1 MDSLIKFTAQY
12 LIVAVI
18 GCVALVWFKLPKINK
33 WRFVFTVIV
42 AGVIALVLA
51 RISSHY
57 YYDPRP
63 FVTQHVQP
71 LFYHAPDNGFPS
83 DHSLLA
89 MALTAIVY
97 FFNKRLAVVMLI
109 PTVLIGVARVL
120 AKVHSPLDIGAAWV
134 LGVVGAVAGYYLV
147 NYYSTRRLQKNNSES
162 NVVS

>member
-12 LIVAVI
+12 LIVAVVA
-18 GCVALVWFKLPKINK
+18 GVALAWFVAPKANR
-33 WRFVFTVIV
+33 WRFTLSVVA
-42 AGVIALVLA
+42 AGVIALVLSKIA
-51 RISSHY
+51 SRL

-134 LGVVGAVAGYYLV
+134 LGVVGAVVGYYLV

>member
-1 MDSLIKFTAQY
+1 MDTLIKFTAQY

-18 GCVALVWFKLPKINK
+18 AVVALAWYKAPKENK
-33 WRFVFTVIV
+33 WRFVFTVAT

-51 RISSHY
+51 RIASKM

-71 LFYHAPDNGFPS
+71 LFYHAPNNGFPS

-89 MALTAIVY
+89 MALTATVY
-97 FFNKRLAVVMLI
+97 YFNKRLAGLMLVF
-109 PTVLIGVARVL
+109 TALIGVARVL
-120 AKVHSPLDIGAAWV
+120 AKVHSPIDIAGAW
-134 LGVVGAVAGYYLV
+134 LIGIIGAVAGYYLV
-147 NYYSTRRLQKNNSES
+147 NYFWTRRTQKNNSGS

>member
-1 MDSLIKFTAQY
+1 MDNLIIFTAKY
-12 LIVAVI
+12 LILAVI
-18 GCVALVWFKLPKINK
+18 AGVVVAWFVTPKINR
-33 WRFVFTVIV
+33 WRFTLSVVV

-51 RISSHY
+51 RIASRL

-63 FVTQHVQP
+63 FVTEHVQP
-71 LFYHAPDNGFPS
+71 LFYHAPNNGFPS

-97 FFNKRLAVVMLI
+97 FFNKKLAVIMLI

-120 AKVHSPLDIGAAWV
+120 AKVHSPIDIAGAW
-134 LGVVGAVAGYYLV
+134 LIGIIGAVAGYYLV
-147 NYYSTRRLQKNNSES
+147 NYFWTRRLQKSNSES